1 LSKIAQK
8 DKMKKRFAGYINQ
21 ISDKE
26 KLEWQAKRKMTLIMS
41 RQLDADDMKI
51 RCILF
56 LGFS

>member
-1 LSKIAQK
+1 
-8 DKMKKRFAGYINQ
+8 MKKRFAGYINQ